1 MQIQINSIRTPK
13 DPFANLDPDPG
24 TIFLIFFLIHNPNNL
39 FRNLGKKYLYRG
51 RVTRFI

>member
-39 FRNLGKKYLYRG
+39 FKLKSNLYRNK
-51 RVTRFI
+51 